1 MPIDNFQYLS
11 QFWPDLYDLGRKAEA
26 SAAEDPQVS
35 AIRLRG
41 FAESMVEALFDHLDL
56 PLHHED
62 KLLDRL
68 LLLEQAGI
76 LDNRRSAKFHTIR
89 KIGNRGAHSKKVSV
103 QQVQD
108 LVVDAWSLGC
118 WFCRLL
124 KPEIEWFIR
133 PYGTAPQST
142 FQPAKAP
149 VDELPMVVSV
159 NVV

>member
-1 MPIDNFQYLS
+1 
-11 QFWPDLYDLGRKAEA
+11 
-26 SAAEDPQVS
+26 
-35 AIRLRG
+35 
-41 FAESMVEALFDHLDL
+41 MVEALFDHLDL